1 MSSIKPCHG
10 GSEIDCA
17 EEVSSPFVIASGDG
31 AELLESRKKV
41 LNQVP
46 RLVQGLIVFP
56 WGGSVGFGGNDDDL
70 ARLVQRL
77 DYPVISI
84 KGLIGNDG
92 IRLNTREQDIGALQI
107 MCLSWGEMKPY
118 WVTQR
123 ITGGVDFGGQ
133 ASL

>member
-1 MSSIKPCHG
+1 MSSIKPRERG
-10 GSEIDCA
+10 GEIDCA
-17 EEVSSPFVIASGDG
+17 EEVSSPFVVAGGDG

-46 RLVQGLIVFP
+46 RFVEVLIVCT
-56 WGGSVGFGGNDDDL
+56 WSCSVGFGWDDDDL
-70 ARLVQRL
+70 PCFTQRFNH
-77 DYPVISI
+77 PFIGI
-84 KGLIGNDG
+84 KGLIGND
-92 IRLNTREQDIGALQI
+92 RVRSDAREQGIGAIQI